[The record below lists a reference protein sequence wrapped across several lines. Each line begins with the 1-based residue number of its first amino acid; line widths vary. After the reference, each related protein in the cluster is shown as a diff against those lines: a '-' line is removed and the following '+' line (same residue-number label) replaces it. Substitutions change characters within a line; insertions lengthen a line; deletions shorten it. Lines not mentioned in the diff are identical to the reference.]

1 MRPTQIRD
9 YNMGNKGVMVTVQ
22 NGKAV
27 IYSAYGQPLR
37 SFCSDAVS
45 AIIVGSSL
53 QVTRANGLTEV
64 YSLDSG
70 QLLRTLGSINRS
82 QNSNNS
88 SSSSSTSNSNNSSS
102 TSYSNN
108 SNNRSSSS
116 KSSVSSK
123 SSSSGNSGCLTGSG
137 CLTALF
143 GGLWKIVKKLVLW
156 FVVFSVITGIIAII
170 MMLTGKTTNDTPK
183 SPVEKTES
191 VEVPK
196 SPVDTPV
203 SSEKIKTEEITT
215 GENTSVEDVELYEDE
230 PEPEEGIY
238 ENLEELPEN

>member
-88 SSSSSTSNSNNSSS
+88 SSSSSTSN
-102 TSYSNN
+102 SNN